1 MKRASV
7 SLRIPER
14 LYQAAR
20 RYAEA
25 HDQTTYR
32 VLNTA
37 IEHGLTDL
45 LTQGAPAG
53 GAPCSEIA
61 DALAELDVKAERLAR
76 RLDRILHVASAA
88 YAFSGAESVGF
99 VENTAH
105 TGGTLTLTNGANRL
119 NLALFAQYTAAAF
132 QLSGDGHGGTLITYA
147 PAPAAAEGTLA
158 LTVAHHR
165 GAAALQ

>member
-37 IEHGLTDL
+37 IEHGLADL
-45 LTQGAPAG
+45 LTQGARASS
-53 GAPCSEIA
+53 GAPSSEIA

-76 RLDRILHVASAA
+76 GLDRILHVASAA
-88 YAFSGAESVGF
+88 YAFGRF
-99 VENTAH
+99 
-105 TGGTLTLTNGANRL
+105 
-119 NLALFAQYTAAAF
+119 
-132 QLSGDGHGGTLITYA
+132 
-147 PAPAAAEGTLA
+147 
-158 LTVAHHR
+158 
-165 GAAALQ
+165 AALRGEREVVRVDQSLSDEAGAVYRRQIDLAKP